1 MSASA
6 RKPRITTGAQVRT
19 SRIAPAPLRT
29 SRIAPAPLRTGR
41 IAPAPLR
48 TSRVTPSPAVSSARK
63 GRIVSV
69 PIPKAG
75 PSPAKRLND
84 ILTDA
89 LTRAKVIKVTPGNRA
104 ALQNARKL
112 AASILSVLPEAE
124 DESAIKDL
132 AYELHCVSLSSLV
145 NELATD
151 VKYNPEDQG
160 DQQAHMLQ
168 CIMEEIIK
176 WLPDIW
182 LAMADASA
190 DMELVRCC
198 LMLCSSVADQVDDCL
213 GNYFDWTSR
222 LVIIDSTK
230 QTVYDGHHLVG
241 DYMAW
246 MWREYLVFSATRG
259 SRIPANEAIWGESY
273 DDVLNLIRR
282 TPGESVNMDGLA
294 FWDDH
299 WSAEMRTA
307 ALRLYAERHRH
318 RINNFLEAPSVHLYT
333 SLVSDYPDI
342 ESSLLISIKQNIF
355 GEEPSIPYTDAA
367 KILAKSSQTED
378 IIYLLDRLIEEGISR
393 HNSTILVIMKHLSTM
408 SDEEQRAHALQV
420 VRDGL
425 ETAKQDALNALVHLF
440 PGLEDA
446 QCWLRDLID
455 AGRLTRNED
464 LFDDSYSERESNLSS
479 FAERA
484 AQGGPLSDA
493 DWAPPKK
500 KAVGPDDVYR
510 EEGPKRDLVRCIRDW
525 AQILCQWPD
534 EKAAAEVWDT
544 VKFDGSEL
552 LFSSVE
558 GAEEA
563 LMDRIKVADSVQAE
577 KRHQTK
583 SPTVECLSPSSR
595 EQLFTW
601 RVTATFDDYYDSP
614 SYVYG
619 YVTDGLQ
626 ALIKTFSCQDH
637 LALGK

>member
-1 MSASA
+1 MG
-6 RKPRITTGAQVRT
+6 TT
-19 SRIAPAPLRT
+19 S
-29 SRIAPAPLRTGR
+29 
-41 IAPAPLR
+41 
-48 TSRVTPSPAVSSARK
+48 
-63 GRIVSV
+63 
-69 PIPKAG
+69 
-75 PSPAKRLND
+75 
-84 ILTDA
+84 
-89 LTRAKVIKVTPGNRA
+89 
-104 ALQNARKL
+104 
-112 AASILSVLPEAE
+112 
-124 DESAIKDL
+124 
-132 AYELHCVSLSSLV
+132 
-145 NELATD
+145 
-151 VKYNPEDQG
+151 
-160 DQQAHMLQ
+160 
-168 CIMEEIIK
+168 
-176 WLPDIW
+176 
-182 LAMADASA
+182 
-190 DMELVRCC
+190 
-198 LMLCSSVADQVDDCL
+198 
-213 GNYFDWTSR
+213 
-222 LVIIDSTK
+222 LVIIWLGCGENTSFSRLSGAQEFQPMKLYGVRVTMMSSISF
-230 QTVYDGHHLVG
+230 VERPVVRFSHLL
-241 DYMAW
+241 ALS
-246 MWREYLVFSATRG
+246 ELTVFS
-259 SRIPANEAIWGESY
+259 
-273 DDVLNLIRR
+273 
-282 TPGESVNMDGLA
+282 ESVNMDGLA

-355 GEEPSIPYTDAA
+355 GEKPSIPYTDAA

-378 IIYLLDRLIEEGISR
+378 IVYLLDRLIEEGISH

-464 LFDDSYSERESNLSS
+464 LFDDSYSERESSLSS

-484 AQGGPLSDA
+484 VQGGPLTDA

-500 KAVGPDDVYR
+500 KAVGPDDMYR
-510 EEGPKRDLVRCIRDW
+510 EEEPKRDLVRCIRDW

-558 GAEEA
+558 GAGEA

-577 KRHQTK
+577 KRRQAK

-595 EQLFTW
+595 EQLLTW
-601 RVTATFDDYYDSP
+601 RVTAT
-614 SYVYG
+614 YVKFLR
-619 YVTDGLQ
+619 GLQ
-626 ALIKTFSCQDH
+626 LI
-637 LALGK
+637 G

>member
-1 MSASA
+1 MSAPA
-6 RKPRITTGAQVRT
+6 RKPRITTGTQIRPT
-19 SRIAPAPLRT
+19 RIAPAPLRS
-29 SRIAPAPLRTGR
+29 SRIAPAPIRSSRITPAPIRSSR
-41 IAPAPLR
+41 IAPAP
-48 TSRVTPSPAVSSARK
+48 TAASARK
-63 GRIVSV
+63 GRVVSV
-69 PIPKAG
+69 PVPKAG

-112 AASILSVLPEAE
+112 AASILSVLPE
-124 DESAIKDL
+124 DESTVQNL
-132 AYELHCVSLSSLV
+132 SYELHCVSLSSLV

-160 DQQAHMLQ
+160 DQQAQMLQ

-182 LAMADASA
+182 LAMADTNA
-190 DMELVRCC
+190 DMELVRSC
-198 LMLCSSVADQVDDCL
+198 LMLCSSVADQVANCL
-213 GNYFDWTSR
+213 GDYFEWTRR
-222 LVIIDSTK
+222 LVITDSNQ
-230 QTVYDGHHLVG
+230 QTVYDGDHLVG

-246 MWREYLVFSATRG
+246 MWREYLVFSAIRG
-259 SRIPANEAIWGESY
+259 SRIPPNEAIWGESY

-282 TPGESVNMDGLA
+282 TPGESENAIGLA

-307 ALRLYAERHRH
+307 ALRLYSERHRH
-318 RINNFLEAPSVHLYT
+318 RINSFFEAPSVHLYT

-367 KILAKSSQTED
+367 KILAKASQTED
-378 IIYLLDRLIEEGISR
+378 VVCLLDRLIEDGISH
-393 HNSTILVIMKHLSTM
+393 HNSTILVIMKYLSTI

-425 ETAKQDALNALVHLF
+425 ETAKRDALDALVQLF

-446 QCWLRDLID
+446 QDWLRSLID
-455 AGRLTRNED
+455 AGGLTCDED
-464 LFDDSYSERESNLSS
+464 LFDDSYPERESNLSS

-484 AQGGPLSDA
+484 AQGGPLTDP
-493 DWAPPKK
+493 DWTPPKK
-500 KAVGPDDVYR
+500 QGVDPDDICHK
-510 EEGPKRDLVRCIRDW
+510 EQPKRDLVRCIRDW

-534 EKAAAEVWDT
+534 EEAAADVWST

-577 KRHQTK
+577 KRHRAK
-583 SPTVECLSPSSR
+583 PTPVECPASPSSR
-595 EQLFTW
+595 EQLLTW
-601 RVTATFDDYYDSP
+601 RVTATFDDYYESP

-626 ALIKTFSCQDH
+626 ALIKTFSCRDH
-637 LALGK
+637 RALSK